1 MCAVR
6 TAEVGLA
13 GSCACPL
20 WPSRDAES
28 GTHAPGQG
36 VRKICV
42 EPLSE
47 NEGTWC
53 VDDLV
58 TEVRWGV
65 GQGQGWSLCGM
76 GGFPLLGGVVLLI
89 GVVESSEVPS
99 RPDQVVVGA

>member
-1 MCAVR
+1 MRLSAVAV
-6 TAEVGLA
+6 T
-13 GSCACPL
+13 
-20 WPSRDAES
+20 S
-28 GTHAPGQG
+28 GA
-36 VRKICV
+36 
-42 EPLSE
+42 
-47 NEGTWC
+47 EGTWC

-65 GQGQGWSLCGM
+65 GQDQGWSLCGM